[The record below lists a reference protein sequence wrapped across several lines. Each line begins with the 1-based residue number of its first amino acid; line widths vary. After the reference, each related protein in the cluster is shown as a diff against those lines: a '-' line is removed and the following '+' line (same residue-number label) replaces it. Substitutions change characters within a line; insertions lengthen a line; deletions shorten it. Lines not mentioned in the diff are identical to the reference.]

1 MDHPVLQQAGIDTVT
16 HSDKQGLVVWA
27 ERDPRHLTKEVDLLP
42 FLVVR
47 SHAVHMNKV
56 GRLREHQEPTV
67 GGVADAPDRADVA
80 PQYRKRGR
88 QVAGVPDAAG
98 FVLVPRRKGPAIRVP
113 CRSK

>member
-1 MDHPVLQQAGIDTVT
+1 MDHPVLQQAGIDTVA
-16 HSDKQGLVVWA
+16 HSNEQGLVIRA
-27 ERDPRHLTKEVDLLP
+27 EGDPGHLTKEVDFLP

-56 GRLREHQEPTV
+56 RRLRKHQEPSIR
-67 GGVADAPDRADVA
+67 GVAYAPDRADVA

-88 QVAGVPDAAG
+88 QVAGVPDTAG
-98 FVLVPRRKGPAIRVP
+98 FVLVPGRKGPAIRVP